1 MFFEYSDERFQRLAK
16 RWEREY
22 PYSDIQAEDGTGGRL
37 PDFKVGGKVGRNR
50 PCPCGSGK
58 KYKRCCGA
66 QIKKS
71 LHRPVIVS

>member
-16 RWEREY
+16 RWERES
-22 PYSDIQAEDGTGGRL
+22 PHSDMQAEDGTGERP

-58 KYKRCCGA
+58 KYKRCCG
-66 QIKKS
+66 K
-71 LHRPVIVS
+71 